1 MSRPFSLLMLMA
13 VAGVSLTAP
22 IAAQTRSAVSV
33 AELDAAVAERPA
45 AAREAV
51 LKFLTTDRAQEAAD
65 RMGVNISD
73 LSARVAGLD
82 QASLTQVAH
91 QAGMTDEVLA
101 GGADSRIVISA
112 TTLIIIL
119 LVVILIAR

>member
-1 MSRPFSLLMLMA
+1 
-13 VAGVSLTAP
+13 
-22 IAAQTRSAVSV
+22 
-33 AELDAAVAERPA
+33 
-45 AAREAV
+45 
-51 LKFLTTDRAQEAAD
+51 
-65 RMGVNISD
+65 MGVDISD

-82 QASLTQVAH
+82 QASMARVAH

-101 GGADSRIVISA
+101 GGADERIVISA

>member
-1 MSRPFSLLMLMA
+1 MSRPFSLSMLMA

-51 LKFLTTDRAQEAAD
+51 LEFLTTPIGWASTFRTCRPESRAWIRRLWPGSPIKPA
-65 RMGVNISD
+65 
-73 LSARVAGLD
+73 
-82 QASLTQVAH
+82 
-91 QAGMTDEVLA
+91 
-101 GGADSRIVISA
+101 
-112 TTLIIIL
+112 
-119 LVVILIAR
+119 